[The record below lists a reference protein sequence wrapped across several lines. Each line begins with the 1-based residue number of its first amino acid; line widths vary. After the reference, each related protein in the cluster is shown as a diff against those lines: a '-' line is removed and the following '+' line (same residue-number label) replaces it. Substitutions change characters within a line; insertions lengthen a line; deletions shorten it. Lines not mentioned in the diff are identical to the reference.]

1 VLDGPA
7 GLSRSQVLA
16 CCALTHR
23 MLHAPAVIRV
33 SILVQ
38 GGAWWRRAR
47 RCAQCSRKRRA
58 GRAAS
63 GRVPARRAAA
73 QTDAVRSTINI
84 RKFSWRAARRT

>member
-1 VLDGPA
+1 VLDGLA

-38 GGAWWRRAR
+38 GGALRAPLAGPFLHCRAR
-47 RCAQCSRKRRA
+47 RACGLAPGPAARQSR
-58 GRAAS
+58 
-63 GRVPARRAAA
+63 RRAA
-73 QTDAVRSTINI
+73 TTR
-84 RKFSWRAARRT
+84 RAPRTE

>member
-1 VLDGPA
+1 MLDGLA

-38 GGAWWRRAR
+38 GAALRAARGAAPD
-47 RCAQCSRKRRA
+47 AAASARA

-63 GRVPARRAAA
+63 GRSPRGARGCEESCRSCPPA
-73 QTDAVRSTINI
+73 SCH
-84 RKFSWRAARRT
+84 S

>member
-1 VLDGPA
+1 VLDGLA

-38 GGAWWRRAR
+38 GGASGAAR
-47 RCAQCSRKRRA
+47 RCPMQPVRKVVLPGQRLFLSLGA
-58 GRAAS
+58 GRM
-63 GRVPARRAAA
+63 R
-73 QTDAVRSTINI
+73 
-84 RKFSWRAARRT
+84 